1 MYIAV
6 ECMCDMYI
14 AVADKCE
21 AVTKPSTSLRG
32 CLQVCV
38 CVSYV
43 ESEAAAGTPKMFR
56 ACPTLH
62 SASTAQKL
70 LSRPLEF

>member
-21 AVTKPSTSLRG
+21 AVTKPSTSLRV

-38 CVSYV
+38 CVCV
-43 ESEAAAGTPKMFR
+43 R
-56 ACPTLH
+56 ACVRWVLC
-62 SASTAQKL
+62 SGDSEKNAC
-70 LSRPLEF
+70 